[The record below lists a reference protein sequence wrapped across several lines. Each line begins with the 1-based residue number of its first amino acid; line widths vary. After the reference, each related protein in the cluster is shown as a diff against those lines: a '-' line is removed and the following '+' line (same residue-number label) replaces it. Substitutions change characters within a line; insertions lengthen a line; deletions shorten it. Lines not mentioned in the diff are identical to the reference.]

1 MKSKYYLAAISAFTI
16 WGFFSFA
23 LKPMAVYQSVDIL
36 FYRVFMCAMLMLTFN
51 LFFRRG
57 IVKQNIITF
66 KLLPKR
72 RRTVIVAL
80 TFGGGA
86 LLVANWFFFIYV
98 MNHISIKAASFAYL
112 VCPILTTVMA
122 FFILH
127 EKLSRWQWT
136 AVALSIFSCLILSFN
151 NIADMLFSLIVAVTY
166 ALYLISQRKN
176 TGFDKFLVL
185 TVQLVFAAILLTPF
199 YPKYGTNMGADF
211 SFYVHILV
219 ISVVF
224 TILPLYLNLY
234 SLQGIKSST
243 MGILLYINPL
253 LNFLI
258 ALFYYH
264 EPINVPQMFSYLL
277 IAASIIM
284 FNEKQIFK
292 KRFFNFVQKS

>member
-1 MKSKYYLAAISAFTI
+1 
-16 WGFFSFA
+16 
-23 LKPMAVYQSVDIL
+23 
-36 FYRVFMCAMLMLTFN
+36 
-51 LFFRRG
+51 
-57 IVKQNIITF
+57 
-66 KLLPKR
+66 
-72 RRTVIVAL
+72 
-80 TFGGGA
+80 
-86 LLVANWFFFIYV
+86 
-98 MNHISIKAASFAYL
+98 
-112 VCPILTTVMA
+112 
-122 FFILH
+122 
-127 EKLSRWQWT
+127 
-136 AVALSIFSCLILSFN
+136 
-151 NIADMLFSLIVAVTY
+151 
-166 ALYLISQRKN
+166 
-176 TGFDKFLVL
+176 
-185 TVQLVFAAILLTPF
+185 
-199 YPKYGTNMGADF
+199 MGADF

>member
-1 MKSKYYLAAISAFTI
+1 MGTQPAI
-16 WGFFSFA
+16 
-23 LKPMAVYQSVDIL
+23 K
-36 FYRVFMCAMLMLTFN
+36 
-51 LFFRRG
+51 
-57 IVKQNIITF
+57 
-66 KLLPKR
+66 
-72 RRTVIVAL
+72 
-80 TFGGGA
+80 GG
-86 LLVANWFFFIYV
+86 
-98 MNHISIKAASFAYL
+98 
-112 VCPILTTVMA
+112 
-122 FFILH
+122 
-127 EKLSRWQWT
+127 
-136 AVALSIFSCLILSFN
+136 
-151 NIADMLFSLIVAVTY
+151 
-166 ALYLISQRKN
+166 
-176 TGFDKFLVL
+176 
-185 TVQLVFAAILLTPF
+185 LVFAAILLTPF

-264 EPINVPQMFSYLL
+264 EPINVPQMFSYSL